1 MAAALRCKHRCFG
14 RLGSLPG
21 WLSATRLV
29 SMEAAASSSTLA
41 PRWLS
46 ALRFDNRALR
56 ALPLDPSEEN
66 VPRPVSGACF
76 SRVRPTPVRCPRL
89 VACSAPA
96 LALLGLREPQ
106 TPEEEEETALC
117 FSGNRLLPGAEPAA
131 HCYCG
136 HQFGSFAGQLG
147 DGAAMYLGEV
157 LNLRGERWEIQ
168 LKGAGLTPFS
178 RQADGRKVLRS
189 SIREFLCSEAMFHL
203 GIPTTRAGTCVTS
216 DSEVIRD
223 IFYDGNP
230 KKEKCTIVLRIAPTF
245 IRFGSF
251 EIFKSADDFTGRKGP
266 SVDRNDIRI
275 QMLDYVISTFYPD
288 ILQTHPDNIVQRNA
302 AFFQEVSRRTAR
314 MVAEWQCVGFCHGV
328 LNTDNMSALGLTIDY
343 GPFGFMDR
351 YDPEHICNGSDNSGR
366 YAYNKQPEICKW
378 NLTKFAEALVP
389 ELPLDISMPILEEE
403 YDAEFEKHY
412 LQIMRRK
419 LGLIQLQIDEDNK
432 LVLELLET
440 MHITGADFTNTFRLL
455 NSFPVDFDPLN
466 LEEFVDQIS
475 KQCASLEELKVAFK
489 PQMDPRQLSMML
501 MLAQSNP
508 QLFALFG
515 TKSNINKELER
526 IEQFS
531 KLQQLTASDL
541 VSRNK
546 KTWENWLQNYRVRL
560 EKEMEHISNIDTWND
575 ERLKIMNASNP
586 KYILRNYIAQRAI
599 EAAENGDF
607 LEVRRV
613 LKLLERPYEDAE
625 GFLEVSEER
634 EQEESERIP
643 YSSKPPLWASELC
656 VT

>member
-1 MAAALRCKHRCFG
+1 
-14 RLGSLPG
+14 
-21 WLSATRLV
+21 
-29 SMEAAASSSTLA
+29 MEAAAAAAASPSGPAAEAGL
-41 PRWLS
+41 WLG

-76 SRVRPTPVRCPRL
+76 SRVRPTPVRGPRL
-89 VACSAPA
+89 VAASAPA
-96 LALLGLREPQ
+96 LELLGLREPRAAD
-106 TPEEEEETALC
+106 EEAEAALY
-117 FSGNRLLPGAEPAA
+117 FSGNRLPPGAEPAA

-147 DGAAMYLGEV
+147 DGAAVYLGEV
-157 LNLRGERWEIQ
+157 LNVRGERWEIQ

-230 KKEKCTIVLRIAPTF
+230 KKERCTIVLRIAPTF

-251 EIFKSADDFTGRKGP
+251 EIFKATDEYTGRKGP

-275 QMLDYVISTFYPD
+275 QMLDYVISTFYPE
-288 ILQTHPDNIVQRNA
+288 ILQAHSENNVQRNA
-302 AFFQEVSRRTAR
+302 AFFREVTRRTAR

-328 LNTDNMSALGLTIDY
+328 LNTDNMSIVGLTIDY

-351 YDPEHICNGSDNSGR
+351 YDPEHICNGSDNAGR

-378 NLTKFAEALVP
+378 NLGKLAEALVP
-389 ELPLDISMPILEEE
+389 ELPLEISLPILEEE
-403 YDAEFEKHY
+403 YEAEFERHY
-412 LQIMRRK
+412 LQTMRKK
-419 LGLIQLQIDEDNK
+419 LGLIQLRLDDDNK
-432 LVLELLET
+432 LVSDLLET
-440 MHITGADFTNTFRLL
+440 MRVTGADFTNTFRLL
-455 NSFPVDFDPLN
+455 SSFPADSDPLK
-466 LEEFVDQIS
+466 LEEFLDKIS
-475 KQCASLEELKVAFK
+475 KECASLEELKVAYK

-508 QLFALFG
+508 QLFALIG

-531 KLQQLTASDL
+531 KLQQLSASEL

-546 KTWENWLQNYRVRL
+546 GHWKDWLQNYRVRL
-560 EKEMEHISNIDTWND
+560 EKEMEQFGNSDNWNA
-575 ERLKIMNASNP
+575 EHVKIMNSNNP
-586 KYILRNYIAQRAI
+586 KYILRNYIAQNAI

-607 LEVRRV
+607 VEVRKV
-613 LKLLERPYEDAE
+613 LRLLEKPYEDNLECYNEATEDPEVEEVGAAAAE
-625 GFLEVSEER
+625 CSSASRRRV
-634 EQEESERIP
+634 P